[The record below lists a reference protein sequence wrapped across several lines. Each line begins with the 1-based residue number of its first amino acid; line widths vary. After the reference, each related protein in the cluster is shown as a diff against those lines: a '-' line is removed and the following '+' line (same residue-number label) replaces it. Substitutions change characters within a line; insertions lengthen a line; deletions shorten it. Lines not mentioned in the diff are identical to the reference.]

1 MNNNN
6 LPVVPPRR
14 SMRLAA
20 IIPASYWISIGYS
33 QAQAKAMEKL
43 QNDMKKCC
51 DGGDETE
58 IKLHQRG
65 ILLHDEL
72 MLPHW
77 QRFANELRG
86 RDSMTRIRIRG
97 ISLPP
102 PPCVRYYISSFTI
115 NE

>member
-20 IIPASYWISIGYS
+20 IIPASYWICLGYS

-86 RDSMTRIRIRG
+86 RDSMTHTNTG
-97 ISLPP
+97 HKSST
-102 PPCVRYYISSFTI
+102 PCVRYYISSFTI